1 MKNPPTHI
9 IVHHNGVSGRT
20 VDDIRRSH
28 IARGFKETGY
38 HWVIRDNPEATVQRG
53 RPTYRP
59 NGAFNNGA
67 HTTGLNHTIGVCLI
81 GNGNLRPFSD
91 AQMAQLRHLVATLQ
105 LEFGIP
111 VERVIGH
118 RETVGLV
125 PPALATK
132 KTCPGKHLDL
142 PAFRASLLAATPTA

>member
-9 IVHHNGVSGRT
+9 VLHHNGVPGRT

-38 HWVIRDNPEATVQRG
+38 HWVIRDDTQATVQRG

-59 NGAFNNGA
+59 NGAFNPGA
-67 HTTGLNHTIGVCLI
+67 HVQGLNRTIGICLI
-81 GNGNLRPFSD
+81 GNGNVKDFTVD
-91 AQMAQLRHLVATLQ
+91 QYAQLRHLVVTLM

-118 RETVGLV
+118 RETRALV
-125 PPALATK
+125 PPAIATK
-132 KTCPGKHLDL
+132 KTCPGTLFDLD
-142 PAFRASLLAATPTA
+142 AFRASLHTPLAVA